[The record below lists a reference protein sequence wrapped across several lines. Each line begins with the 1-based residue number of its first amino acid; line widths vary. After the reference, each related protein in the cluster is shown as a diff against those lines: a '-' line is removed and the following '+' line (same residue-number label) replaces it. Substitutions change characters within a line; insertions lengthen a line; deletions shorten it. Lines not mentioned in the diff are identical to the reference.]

1 MDLGLIIQLIS
12 GAVGGNVAGSVMKDY
27 SLGPIL
33 NSIIGILGG
42 GIGGQVLGMLGLGAA
57 TGGMDLAS
65 IVSQIAGGGIGGA
78 ILLAIIGV
86 VKGLLAKR

>member
-12 GAVGGNVAGSVMKDY
+12 GAVGGNVAGSVMKNY

-42 GIGGQVLGMLGLGAA
+42 GIGGQVLGMLGMGVA

-65 IVSQIAGGGIGGA
+65 IVGQIASGGIGGA
-78 ILLAIIGV
+78 ILLAIIGL

>member
-42 GIGGQVLGMLGLGAA
+42 GIGGQVLGMLGLGVA

-65 IVSQIAGGGIGGA
+65 IVGQIASGGIGGA